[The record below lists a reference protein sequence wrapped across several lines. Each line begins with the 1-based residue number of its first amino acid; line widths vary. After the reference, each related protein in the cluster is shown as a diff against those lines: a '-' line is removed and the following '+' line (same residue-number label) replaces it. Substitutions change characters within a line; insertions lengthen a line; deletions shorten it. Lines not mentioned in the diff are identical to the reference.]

1 MTGDILVEVRGASL
15 TRGGGGRPPSNN
27 PRAHGARGRHILDHV
42 DIVVRRREI
51 VTLVGPNG
59 AGKSTLIK
67 VALGLE
73 RLDEGTV
80 TRTPGIKVGYQP
92 QKLALDQTLPLSV
105 RRFLTLT
112 ERHTPAELEQV
123 LNEVGVPHLTDASVH
138 TLSGGEWQRVM
149 LARAVLRRP
158 DLLVL
163 DEPTQNVDTAGSV
176 EIYQIIARLRDA
188 TGCGVLMVSHDLN
201 VVMAATDQVY
211 CLNSHICCSGH
222 PAHVSRDAEF
232 QRLFGPAAAATLAIY
247 PHSHDHTHAPDGSV
261 ALGHDHVHHHHPHER
276 KI

>member
-1 MTGDILVEVRGASL
+1 MSEALIEVRGGTI
-15 TRGGGGRPPSNN
+15 TRGGR
-27 PRAHGARGRHILDHV
+27 RILDHI
-42 DIVVRRREI
+42 DIALRRREI

-73 RLDEGTV
+73 RLDQGTV
-80 TRTPGIKVGYQP
+80 HHAPKLKVGYQP
-92 QKLALDQTLPLSV
+92 QKVSLDQTLPLSV

-112 ERHTPAELEQV
+112 EQHTISEIDAILA
-123 LNEVGVPHLTDASVH
+123 EVGVPHLSNASVH

-163 DEPTQNVDTAGSV
+163 DEPTQNVDTNGAA
-176 EIYQIIARLRDA
+176 EIYQIIARLRDD

-211 CLNSHICCSGH
+211 CLNGHICCSGH
-222 PAHVSRDAEF
+222 PTVVGRDQEF
-232 QRLFGPAAAATLAIY
+232 QRLFGPAAAALALY
-247 PHSHDHTHAPDGSV
+247 PHTHDHSHAPDGSV
-261 ALGHDHVHHHHPHER
+261 AQDCGHDHHRNHAH
-276 KI
+276 

>member
-1 MTGDILVEVRGASL
+1 MSGHLIEVRGGSI
-15 TRGGGGRPPSNN
+15 TRGGR
-27 PRAHGARGRHILDHV
+27 RILDRV
-42 DIVVRRREI
+42 DMTVSRGQI

-73 RLDEGTV
+73 HLDSGIL
-80 TRTPGIKVGYQP
+80 RRSPGMKIGYQP
-92 QKLALDQTLPLSV
+92 QDVALDQTLPLSV

-112 ERHTPAELEQV
+112 EKHAHAVLQKILED
-123 LNEVGVPHLTDASVH
+123 VGVPHLMNAEVH

-163 DEPTQNVDTAGSV
+163 DEPTQNVDTAGAA
-176 EIYQIIARLRDA
+176 EIYRIIARLRTDS
-188 TGCGVLMVSHDLN
+188 GCGVLMVSHDLN

-211 CLNSHICCSGH
+211 CLNSHVCCSGH
-222 PAHVSRDAEF
+222 PADVGRDQEF
-232 QRLFGPAAAATLAIY
+232 QRLFGPAAASMLAIY
-247 PHSHDHTHAPDGSV
+247 PHTHDHSHAPDGSV
-261 ALGHDHVHHHHPHER
+261 AHAHGPGCDHDHHTHAH
-276 KI
+276 

>member
-1 MTGDILVEVRGASL
+1 MNERLIEVRGGSV
-15 TRGGGGRPPSNN
+15 TRGGRL
-27 PRAHGARGRHILDHV
+27 ILNRV
-42 DIVVRRREI
+42 DIAVHRREI

-73 RLDEGTV
+73 RLDSGEV
-80 TRTPGIKVGYQP
+80 LRPANLKIGYQP
-92 QKLALDQTLPLSV
+92 QKISPDPTLPLSV

-112 ERHTPAELEQV
+112 ERHSDAEIETILES
-123 LNEVGVPHLTDASVH
+123 VGVPHLENASVH

-163 DEPTQNVDTAGSV
+163 DEPTQNVDTQGAV
-176 EIYQIIARLRDA
+176 DIYQIIGRLRD
-188 TGCGVLMVSHDLN
+188 TVGCGVLMVSHDLN

-211 CLNSHICCSGH
+211 CLNGHICCSGH
-222 PAHVSRDAEF
+222 PTVIGRDQEF
-232 QRLFGPAAAATLAIY
+232 QRLFGPAAASTLAIY
-247 PHSHDHTHAPDGSV
+247 PHTHDHSHAPDGSV
-261 ALGHDHVHHHHPHER
+261 AHDCGHDHSHHSHTH
-276 KI
+276 

>member
-1 MTGDILVEVRGASL
+1 MSNALIAVRGGTV
-15 TRGGGGRPPSNN
+15 TRGGR
-27 PRAHGARGRHILDHV
+27 RILDHV
-42 DIVVRRREI
+42 DMTVERGQI

-73 RLDEGTV
+73 RLDGGEV
-80 TRTPGIKVGYQP
+80 IRAPDLKIGYQP
-92 QKLALDQTLPLSV
+92 QKIALDQSLPLSV

-112 ERHTPAELEQV
+112 QTASDDQLRTILAD
-123 LNEVGVPHLTDASVH
+123 VGVPHLINASVH

-158 DLLVL
+158 DVLVL
-163 DEPTQNVDTAGSV
+163 DEPTQNVDTSGAV
-176 EIYQIIARLRDA
+176 EIYQIIARLRDDI
-188 TGCGVLMVSHDLN
+188 GCGVLMVSHDLH

-211 CLNSHICCSGH
+211 CLNGHICCSGH
-222 PAHVSRDAEF
+222 PSDISRDAEF

-247 PHSHDHTHAPDGSV
+247 PHTHDHSHAPDGSV
-261 ALGHDHVHHHHPHER
+261 AHDCGHDHSHHHHTH
-276 KI
+276 